1 MKLSVGD
8 NVINQKGEKGV
19 VQEVFKTV
27 CFVNYGEFAVVE
39 RLNELKKEKQMTA
52 KQVWK
57 AQDREKE
64 DLKVAQECV
73 EIMTDLLETIGNGRN
88 K

>member
-1 MKLSVGD
+1 
-8 NVINQKGEKGV
+8 
-19 VQEVFKTV
+19 
-27 CFVNYGEFAVVE
+27 
-39 RLNELKKEKQMTA
+39 MTA

-57 AQDREKE
+57 AQDKEKE

-73 EIMTDLLETIGNGRN
+73 EIMIDLLETIGNGRN